1 MEYELSSPKKMITSD
16 NNSPANFDLTTIFIR
31 LVCLNIKKKGEEKPH
46 LLFYSIRIL
55 LIKINF

>member
-1 MEYELSSPKKMITSD
+1 MITSD

-46 LLFYSIRIL
+46 LLIKRIL